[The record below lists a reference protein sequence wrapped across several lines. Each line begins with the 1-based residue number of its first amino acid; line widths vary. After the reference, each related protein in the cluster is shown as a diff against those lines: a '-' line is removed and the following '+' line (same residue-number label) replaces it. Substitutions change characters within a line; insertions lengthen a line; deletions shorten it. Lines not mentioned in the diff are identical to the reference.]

1 MLFLVFYAKK
11 LGYFVGKEDKR
22 EKSIASDIS
31 LIETLFAKQKKY
43 HSEWEEYDRYY
54 RARYRYKD
62 FARLKKEKKS
72 RLFIPVIRNIINI
85 TKAIFSTSFFSQ
97 GCPIEILPIGASD
110 DAFKNALT
118 VVTKHYYDITNPR
131 KELSRAFWS
140 AITLRLGVV
149 ISYWDTDKPVT
160 RNVHLKDIAFD
171 HEATNID
178 DVQMLAWRFVESG
191 NDVVSKYK
199 TKFYKENK
207 EAILG
212 ADEDEARSKRL
223 EVKEII
229 KKKDKGW
236 SVRTF
241 IGGKLAREA
250 TFERNPFQYGYA
262 IDEYE
267 YMDDAER
274 QEQIMVYGCSLVW
287 MLKEIQ
293 DEINIKRNQK
303 NDIQE
308 EQLNPTY
315 LIGDGITI
323 NPAELR
329 KGPGSSIRVK
339 GRISPENIQQ
349 RPTPSDVGLNSDLA
363 VLDKQDLEDASGING
378 IQRGGTS
385 ASDRRS
391 AASLS
396 IISANS
402 SPRIEDMVMLLS
414 DTLFSHWA
422 KNFVHLV
429 LKHAS
434 DDVVAQLTERDDY
447 PLGKKGKRKKIDYN
461 IKINFGASINKE
473 ATVQDLLSMIQML
486 LQSPNANPAAIDAL
500 IKKVL
505 VLKLGEN
512 TDVNEF
518 FGNEQTMSK
527 LSASAEN
534 PNEAAENQNETTLD
548 PDEEREKLILAQGG
562 V

>member
-1 MLFLVFYAKK
+1 M
-11 LGYFVGKEDKR
+11 GKEDKR
-22 EKSIASDIS
+22 EKSISSDIS

-43 HSEWEEYDRYY
+43 HPEWEEYDRYY
-54 RARYRYKD
+54 RARYHYKD

-118 VVTKHYYDITNPR
+118 VVTKHYYDVTNPR

-191 NDVVSKYK
+191 NDVVAKYK
-199 TKFYKENK
+199 SKFYKENK

-262 IDEYE
+262 LDEYE

-323 NPAELR
+323 NPADLR
-329 KGPGSSIRVK
+329 KGPGSAIRFK
-339 GRISPENIQQ
+339 GKATSDNIQQ
-349 RPTPSDVGLNSDLA
+349 RPTPSDVGLNNDLA
-363 VLDKQDLEDASGING
+363 ILTKQDLEDASGING
-378 IQRGGTS
+378 IQRGATS

-429 LKHAS
+429 LKHAP
-434 DDVVAQLTERDDY
+434 DDVVAQLTERADN
-447 PLGKKGKRKKIDYN
+447 PLGPKGKRHKIEYN

-486 LQSPNANPAAIDAL
+486 LQSPNANPSKIDAL
-500 IKKVL
+500 IEKVL
-505 VLKLGEN
+505 TLKLGEN
-512 TDVNEF
+512 AKTDEF
-518 FGNEQTMSK
+518 ISTNNAQT
-527 LSASAEN
+527 ASTLPAPV
-534 PNEAAENQNETTLD
+534 PNEPQPSLNQ
-548 PDEEREKLILAQGG
+548 DEEREKFILAQGG
-562 V
+562 L